1 MAIEVDHHE
10 VQDLCARGARLV
22 EALPEEEY
30 RAAHLPGAISGP
42 LARLAEVAARF
53 DRGDPVITYCHDYA
67 CDLGSRAA
75 ARLESLGFR
84 EVFHYAPGKMGWQAM
99 GLPVEGDE
107 QRRTIGELART
118 VPLAGLEE
126 TVRSLRDRVDDV
138 CVVVD
143 DDAVVLGMI
152 RRERLD
158 EAADDA
164 KAADVMKAA
173 PSTFRPH
180 VDVEEILQYAREH
193 DLRRMLVTRA
203 DGTLIGLLDTADILT
218 GVPS

>member
-1 MAIEVDHHE
+1 MATEVDHLD
-10 VQDLCARGARLV
+10 VQELCARGARLI

-30 RAAHLPGAISGP
+30 RAEHLPGAISGP
-42 LARLAEVAARF
+42 LARLPEVAARF
-53 DRGDPVITYCHDYA
+53 DRRKPVITYCYDYA

-107 QRRTIGELART
+107 ARRTIGRLARD
-118 VPLAGLEE
+118 VP
-126 TVRSLRDRVDDV
+126 TVRLGEAVRSIRGRVDDV

-143 DDAVVLGMI
+143 DNAVVLGLI

-164 KAADVMKAA
+164 VAADVMKAA

-180 VDVEEILQYAREH
+180 VDVDEILRYAHEH
-193 DLRRMLVTRA
+193 NLRQVLVTRA
-203 DGTLIGLLDTADILT
+203 DGTLIGLLDTADILER
-218 GVPS
+218 VPS